1 MIFLTLYGLR
11 LSLGIISIKKSSQR
25 SSLSLAEIDSG
36 NIQALSGTKERNVFI
51 CSNASSSVFAK
62 LFITPLFKCTS
73 GPPRASLVISI
84 FNALFTT
91 FGPAISTNEVSV
103 ITEKCEAT
111 RRDAGNPATGP
122 KAAVATGTS
131 PKVLASEINL
141 EGVYTASL
149 VGLFFFS

>member
-11 LSLGIISIKKSSQR
+11 LSFGIISINKSSQR
-25 SSLSLAEIDSG
+25 SSLSLVEIESG
-36 NIQALSGTKERNVFI
+36 NVQALSGTKERNVFI
-51 CSNASSSVFAK
+51 CSKASSSVFAK

-73 GPPRASLVISI
+73 GPPRASFVTSI

-91 FGPAISTNEVSV
+91 FGPAISTNELSV

-111 RRDAGNPATGP
+111 RRDAGSPATGP
-122 KAAVATGTS
+122 NAAVATGTS
-131 PKVLASEINL
+131 PKVLASEINR

-149 VGLFFFS
+149 VGRLLFS